1 MKTSEAVAGDK
12 SHSTQALVGRIHNQA
27 FTRWL
32 AVGFPSSES
41 DRVRINSREARALL
55 IDMG

>member
-1 MKTSEAVAGDK
+1 MKTSGAVVGDK
-12 SHSTQALVGRIHNQA
+12 SQSTQALVGRIHYQA

-32 AVGFPSSES
+32 AVGFPSRES
-41 DRVRINSREARALL
+41 NHVRINSREARALL